1 MLSNCDAVLIGLKI
15 DLRSLLRQQEIHL
28 SPRVDRLRLC
38 HEQVLHITDMRHK
51 QN

>member
-28 SPRVDRLRLC
+28 VSKGRPSQALP
-38 HEQVLHITDMRHK
+38 
-51 QN
+51 